1 MKAELNYLKP
11 SVMSPNF
18 LLTIPQRFFLP
29 YQGGVGRLGLKALAT
44 YANADRRKK
53 RAALPPLPKGFGET
67 WRARWHETSWW
78 RSLYAPGPSGPCCE
92 KQPCQAIHGT
102 LVLLKL
108 FRGYHTRRLKR
119 ASASRIGARQL
130 VGTLAVVALVLV
142 LQPSVRAQGTVKAV
156 LFDSYGTLVSWEGVE
171 DAVAEVF
178 QRKGVDADPGVFTQ
192 LWRSK
197 QLVYIMYN
205 TLVDKGFEPFSFVT
219 RRALHTAARFNDV
232 RLTQPEEDELIQA
245 WHELDPYPD
254 VIEGLKA
261 IRALGYP
268 IMGPLTNG
276 DNEMVRIGI
285 VDRFAEMGFEFDVYL
300 TADLWG
306 KNKVHPDIYLKSIAK
321 LGLDL
326 DEVVYV
332 CRGQFDIVGAK
343 AAGLRVIWVNRA
355 AEPLEDHGYTPDW
368 EARDFFEVAEIL
380 ERERL

>member
-1 MKAELNYLKP
+1 M
-11 SVMSPNF
+11 
-18 LLTIPQRFFLP
+18 
-29 YQGGVGRLGLKALAT
+29 G
-44 YANADRRKK
+44 
-53 RAALPPLPKGFGET
+53 
-67 WRARWHETSWW
+67 
-78 RSLYAPGPSGPCCE
+78 
-92 KQPCQAIHGT
+92 
-102 LVLLKL
+102 
-108 FRGYHTRRLKR
+108 TRRLKR
-119 ASASRIGARQL
+119 GSAGRIGARQL
-130 VGTLAVVALVLV
+130 VGTLGVVALVLV

-178 QRKGVDADPGVFTQ
+178 QRKRVDVDPGVFIQ

-197 QLVYIMYN
+197 QLIYIMYN

-232 RLTQPEEDELIQA
+232 RLTKQEEDELIQA

-261 IRALGYP
+261 IRDLGYP

-326 DEVVYV
+326 DEVVFV

-343 AAGLRVIWVNRA
+343 AAGLRVIWVNRGG
-355 AEPLEDHGYTPDW
+355 EPLEDHGYTPDW
-368 EARDFFEVAEIL
+368 EAGDFFDVAEIL